1 LGVGGSNRVRAFEIQ
16 RTHAIEGNIVMK
28 GKSLILLAV
37 GLSLVASTPSWAK
50 PRVVLQERQQC
61 KAFVNAKGLKGA
73 AWSAEY
79 GKCMEVGP
87 GQYK

>member
-1 LGVGGSNRVRAFEIQ
+1 M
-16 RTHAIEGNIVMK
+16 MK
-28 GKSLILLAV
+28 VKSLILLAV

-50 PRVVLQERQQC
+50 PKVVQQERQQC